1 MNTEPESF
9 DELRRLMAVKRHEEP
24 PPAYF
29 QNLSGK
35 IVSRIERGEGQ
46 LTLWERLS
54 SNFTLRPA
62 FALRLC
68 RGCFWRVHGQRDLFR
83 QNGQPGSLRPGGT
96 GDGLGS
102 RHPNRGF
109 CQPDGTI
116 APAAARGQLAGQH
129 QSRRPA
135 ASPAVLVRPARPR
148 HPGLLHAGQLS
159 LMINQKSTKNT

>member
-62 FALRLC
+62 FAYAFAVAAF
-68 RGCFWRVHGQRDLFR
+68 GAFTASVIYSGKTASQEAFAQEGPATAWEAATPTAAFASQTE
-83 QNGQPGSLRPGGT
+83 QSLPPLHVANW
-96 GDGLGS
+96 LGS
-102 RHPNRGF
+102 TNPGAPPQVLPSLFAPRGRAI
-109 CQPDGTI
+109 PVSYT
-116 APAAARGQLAGQH
+116 
-129 QSRRPA
+129 
-135 ASPAVLVRPARPR
+135 
-148 HPGLLHAGQLS
+148 PG
-159 LMINQKSTKNT
+159 N